1 MGFSPLPSNG
11 EEFGYGSIIITFV
24 DPGSNL
30 TILILVIYRS
40 SSSSWRNKNAPKMES
55 IGRSSI
61 QFSMVVFFILIKT
74 I

>member
-1 MGFSPLPSNG
+1 MASQFS
-11 EEFGYGSIIITFV
+11 YGSIIITFV

-40 SSSSWRNKNAPKMES
+40 SSSSWRNKKRSLQMES

-61 QFSMVVFFILIKT
+61 QFSMVVSLY
-74 I
+74 